1 MRLLIF
7 SLIAL
12 FSGGLC
18 SSFAKAMEDSSATS
32 AVGRGDGTE
41 GAFTSLPDG
50 LYAEI
55 TTTRGPITAQ
65 LFYDKAPLTVTS
77 FVGLAEG
84 TLGPQPRR
92 PFFDGL
98 TFHRVVPGFVIQGG
112 DPLGTG
118 DGGPGYEFP
127 DEFLP
132 GLRHDSAGVLSMA
145 NDGPDTNGSQFF
157 ITLSPQNQLNYLH
170 SVFGKVIHGLDVL
183 PQVRQGDKMQVKI
196 LRIGEAAKKFRA
208 DPETFEKLIAAKP
221 RAQPAHFD
229 DPDLLLP
236 AEPPRAKG
244 FNNRLTNLERFTGVK
259 IFARIYAKFQPT
271 VPNQASIQLAE
282 SLIKKFGL
290 SNQGAVVVYFADND
304 EWDLCL
310 GKLDEGKF
318 IKAVGEADL
327 NESKRLFLEKTNAVA
342 EASILTAGKSAD
354 KPLSDSQK
362 MKLRLDAVLNDL
374 IGILEPKG

>member
-7 SLIAL
+7 SFIAL

-18 SSFAKAMEDSSATS
+18 CSLARAMEDSSATS
-32 AVGRGDGTE
+32 AVDRSDGTQ

-55 TTTRGPITAQ
+55 TTTRGSITAQ

-170 SVFGKVIHGLDVL
+170 SVFGKVIRGLDVL
-183 PQVRQGDKMQVKI
+183 PQVQQGDKMQVKI
-196 LRIGEAAKKFRA
+196 LRIGEAAKNFRA
-208 DPETFEKLIAAKP
+208 DPKTFEKLIAAKP

-271 VPNQASIQLAE
+271 VPNQTSIQLAE
-282 SLIKKFGL
+282 SLIDKFGI
-290 SNQGAVVVYFADND
+290 SNQGAAVVYFADNH

-318 IKAVGEADL
+318 MKAVGGADL

-342 EASILTAGKSAD
+342 EASILTAGQSAD
-354 KPLSDSQK
+354 KPLPDSQK

-374 IGILEPKG
+374 IDTLEPKG